1 MRIVIEDAEEG
12 HVVLVA
18 VLQQPGYD
26 EDDPD
31 PGEEDTGDEEHIVTA
46 LFGQRI

>member
-1 MRIVIEDAEEG
+1 MKIIIEDAEEG

-18 VLQQPGYD
+18 VLQQPGDY

-31 PGEEDTGDEEHIVTA
+31 PGEEDMGDEEHTVTA